1 MTSVARAL
9 TSYAAYLFDMDGT
22 LTYHDQAIAGAAET
36 LALLKTRG
44 KHVRAVTN
52 NSSLG
57 QHALGERFRR
67 FGLPL
72 DDHEVFSALVATAR
86 LVAHE
91 RPRARVHV
99 FGNPG
104 LLSEIERCGLIA
116 TDGIDADYVVVGNHR
131 GITYDRLTTAMRAL
145 QRGARFVT
153 VNMDR
158 TYVGAD
164 GDLVPGCG
172 AFATA
177 LEYAAG
183 RPPDVVVGKPSITL
197 LCEAAES
204 VDELPSDCLYVGD
217 NPEADVGGAH
227 AAGMAA
233 LLVLTGVASS
243 AEQSPEPP
251 EHVLPSVADLARA
264 FDSLPQ

>member
-1 MTSVARAL
+1 VPVQRL
-9 TSYAAYLFDMDGT
+9 TNYAAYVFDVDGT
-22 LTYHDQAIAGAAET
+22 LVYHDHAIPGAAE
-36 LALLKTRG
+36 ALRAVKSAG
-44 KHVRAVTN
+44 KHVLAVTN

-72 DDHEVFSALVATAR
+72 EDHEVFSALVATAR

-91 RPRARVHV
+91 RPDARVHV
-99 FGNPG
+99 FGGPG
-104 LLSEIERCGLIA
+104 LRSEIERVGLSV
-116 TDGIDADYVVVGNHR
+116 TEGVDADYVVVGNHR
-131 GITYDRLTTAMRAL
+131 GITYDRLTTASRAL
-145 QRGARFVT
+145 LRGARFVT

-158 TYVGAD
+158 TYVGPD

-172 AFATA
+172 VFAEA
-177 LEYAAG
+177 LAYAAG

-204 VDELPSDCLYVGD
+204 VGSPPNECLYIGD

-227 AAGMAA
+227 AAGMDA
-233 LLVLTGVASS
+233 LLVLTGVAAS
-243 AEQSPEPP
+243 AEESPEPP
-251 EHVLPSVADLARA
+251 EHVLPSVADLGAL
-264 FDSLPQ
+264 FLKNTHL

>member
-1 MTSVARAL
+1 MTRAL
-9 TSYAAYLFDMDGT
+9 SDYAAYLFDMDGT
-22 LTYHDQAIAGAAET
+22 LTYHDQAIPGAAD
-36 LALLKTRG
+36 ALRALKAAG
-44 KHVRAVTN
+44 KHVLAVTN

-57 QHALGERFRR
+57 QHALAERFRR

-72 DDHEVFSALVATAR
+72 EDHEVFSALVATAR

-91 RPRARVHV
+91 HPGARVHV

-104 LLSEIERCGLIA
+104 LRTEIERRGLIV
-116 TDGIDADYVVVGNHR
+116 TDGADADFVVVGNHR

-145 QRGARFVT
+145 MRGARFVT

-172 AFATA
+172 AFAAA
-177 LEYAAG
+177 LERATG
-183 RPPDVVVGKPSITL
+183 RAPDVVVGKPSITL

-204 VDELPSDCLYVGD
+204 VSATSGDCVYIGD
-217 NPEADVGGAH
+217 NPEADIGGAH

-233 LLVLTGVASS
+233 ILVLTGVATSTD
-243 AEQSPEPP
+243 ALPEPP
-251 EHVLPSVADLARA
+251 EHVLPSVADLAHA
-264 FDSLPQ
+264 FPPT

>member
-1 MTSVARAL
+1 VSRAL
-9 TSYAAYLFDMDGT
+9 SSYAAYLFDMDGT
-22 LTYHDQAIAGAAET
+22 LTYQDQAIPGAAET
-36 LALLKTRG
+36 LSFLKASG
-44 KHVRAVTN
+44 KHVLAVTN

-57 QHALGERFRR
+57 QHALAERFRR

-72 DDHEVFSALVATAR
+72 EDHEVFSALVATAR
-86 LVAHE
+86 LVASE
-91 RPRARVHV
+91 QPCARVHV

-104 LLSEIERCGLIA
+104 LRAEVERRGLVI
-116 TDGIDADYVVVGNHR
+116 TDGDDADYVVVGNHR

-164 GDLVPGCG
+164 GELMPGCG
-172 AFATA
+172 AFAAA
-177 LEYAAG
+177 LEYATG
-183 RPPDVVVGKPSITL
+183 RAPDVVVGKPSIKL

-204 VDELPSDCLYVGD
+204 VSQPPAACLYIGD
-217 NPEADVGGAH
+217 NPEVDIGGAH

-233 LLVLTGVASS
+233 MLVLTGVATS
-243 AEQSPEPP
+243 ADGHADRP
-251 EHVLPSVADLARA
+251 EHVLPSVAELEREIRG
-264 FDSLPQ
+264 

>member
-1 MTSVARAL
+1 
-9 TSYAAYLFDMDGT
+9 MDGT
-22 LTYHDQAIAGAAET
+22 LVLHDRAIPGAAE
-36 LALLKTRG
+36 ALRVVKAAG
-44 KHVRAVTN
+44 KHVLTVTN

-57 QHALGERFRR
+57 QHALAESFRR

-72 DDHEVFSALVATAR
+72 EDHEVFSALVATAR

-91 RPRARVHV
+91 KPGAVVHV

-104 LLSEIERCGLIA
+104 LRSEIERCGLTV
-116 TDGIDADYVVVGNHR
+116 TDGVEADYVVVGNHR

-145 QRGARFVT
+145 LRGARFVT

-172 AFATA
+172 VFAAA
-177 LEYAAG
+177 LERAIG

-197 LCEAAES
+197 LCEAAAS
-204 VDELPSDCLYVGD
+204 VGAPPDQCLYIGD

-227 AAGMAA
+227 AAGMDAM
-233 LLVLTGVASS
+233 LVLSGVATS
-243 AEQSPEPP
+243 ADAAPEPP
-251 EHVLPSVADLARA
+251 DHVLPSVADLIRV
-264 FDSLPQ
+264 FGEQ

>member
-1 MTSVARAL
+1 VTRAL
-9 TSYAAYLFDMDGT
+9 AEYAAYLFDMDGT
-22 LTYHDQAIAGAAET
+22 LTYFDQAIPGAAET
-36 LALLKTRG
+36 LRVLKAAG
-44 KHVRAVTN
+44 KHVLAVTN

-57 QHALGERFRR
+57 QHALAERFRR

-72 DDHEVFSALVATAR
+72 EDDEVFSALVATAR

-91 RPRARVHV
+91 QPGARVHV

-104 LLSEIERCGLIA
+104 LRSEIERRGLA
-116 TDGIDADYVVVGNHR
+116 VTDGPDADYVVVGNHR

-145 QRGARFVT
+145 LRGARFVT

-172 AFATA
+172 VFAAA
-177 LEYAAG
+177 LERATG
-183 RPPDVVVGKPSITL
+183 RAPDVVVGKPSITL

-204 VDELPSDCLYVGD
+204 VGQPPVDCLYIGD

-233 LLVLTGVASS
+233 LLVLTGVATT
-243 AEQSPEPP
+243 ADGLPEPP
-251 EHVLPSVADLARA
+251 EHVLPSVAE
-264 FDSLPQ
+264 LPRFLNLDKLPAA

>member
-1 MTSVARAL
+1 MTRSL
-9 TSYAAYLFDMDGT
+9 SSYAAFVFDVDGT
-22 LTYHDQAIAGAAET
+22 LTYHDRAIPGAVET
-36 LALLKTRG
+36 LEALKGAG
-44 KHVRAVTN
+44 KHVLAVTN

-57 QHALGERFRR
+57 QHALAERFRR

-72 DDHEVFSALVATAR
+72 EDHEVFSALVASAR

-91 RPRARVHV
+91 KPGARVHI

-104 LLSEIERCGLIA
+104 LRSEAERCGLVI
-116 TDGIDADYVVVGNHR
+116 TDGQDADYVLVGNHR
-131 GITYDRLTTAMRAL
+131 GITYERVTTAMRAL
-145 QRGARFVT
+145 LRGARFVT

-158 TYVGAD
+158 TYIGAD

-172 AFATA
+172 AFAAA

-197 LCEAAES
+197 LCEAAAS
-204 VDELPSDCLYVGD
+204 VGVPASECLYVGD
-217 NPEADVGGAH
+217 NPEADVAGAH

-233 LLVLTGVASS
+233 LLVLSGVATSVEEC
-243 AEQSPEPP
+243 AEPP
-251 EHVLPSVADLARA
+251 EHVLPSVADLAK
-264 FDSLPQ
+264 FVL

>member
-1 MTSVARAL
+1 LS
-9 TSYAAYLFDMDGT
+9 SYAAYLFDMDGT
-22 LTYHDQAIAGAAET
+22 LTYHDQAIPGAA
-36 LALLKTRG
+36 LALQTLKANH
-44 KHVRAVTN
+44 KHVLAVTN

-57 QHALGERFRR
+57 QHALAERFRR

-72 DDHEVFSALVATAR
+72 EDHEVFSALVATAR

-91 RPRARVHV
+91 HPNATVHV

-104 LLSEIERCGLIA
+104 LRSEIERHGLRV
-116 TDGIDADYVVVGNHR
+116 TDGVEADYVVVGNHR

-145 QRGARFVT
+145 LRGARFVT

-172 AFATA
+172 VFAAA
-177 LEYAAG
+177 LERAIG
-183 RPPDVVVGKPSITL
+183 RAPDVVVGKPSITL

-204 VDELPSDCLYVGD
+204 VGSPASECLYVGD
-217 NPEADVGGAH
+217 NPEADVAGAH
-227 AAGMAA
+227 AAGMDA
-233 LLVLTGVASS
+233 LLVLTGVATS
-243 AEQSPEPP
+243 AAECPEPP
-251 EHVLPSVADLARA
+251 EHLLPSVADLCAM
-264 FDSLPQ
+264 FTGQLDQDCE